1 MGSYGSEP
9 EQESIMMEDTDTE
22 EPENKVNSLVTEV
35 FSWSLSDVLN
45 RNLYN
50 GKVSEIP
57 KTFSSVSDYIN
68 SFKYPL
74 FEETHED
81 LRSKI
86 LGVNRSPTLEISR
99 VEPAKGFVTD
109 KHLLYTVSY
118 ERGQGSYEPV
128 VGDLIA
134 LTDVRPKCVDDLQ
147 RPNMSYLVAIVDHM
161 KVKSSSCKLRIL
173 SSKPITG
180 NDGRH
185 LIVYLT
191 NLTANDRISQ
201 SLDTPVGMKKKMFET
216 LLRVDSSVE
225 ESCVECSLDE
235 TRDLLSLNM
244 KEVLKSFQLDSSQEA
259 VVLSCVALRDCDHK
273 NTIKLIWGPPG
284 TGKTKTISSLLFML
298 LRMECRTLTCA
309 PTNIAVLGIT
319 KRVMR
324 LVRDS
329 LVHDTYGLGD
339 IVLFG
344 NTERMKIDECEDLY
358 DIFLNLRVKIL
369 ADCLAPLTGWKG
381 YSEQMI
387 CLLEDPEEQYM
398 LYLNGDNLYTEK
410 EESSDSHMKKASKRK
425 NRKTITV
432 STWKAKKKRRNNK
445 ETNEYEIKQSSK
457 QESDKKNCKHDELVT
472 FEEFV
477 TNGFKFLGDHLI
489 SCIKSLYTHMPTS
502 FISVEVA
509 KEMVELVG
517 SLECISKSLKQIVA
531 SKAGLKEA
539 FRFPC
544 SKLRYLQETLQ
555 FPDFKEDHRQIRRFC
570 LRHACLILCTASSSV
585 NVDTQVSNPLK
596 FLVIDEAAQLKECES
611 VIPLQLYGLRHVILV
626 GDERQLPAMVQSKIC
641 EEAEFGRSLF
651 ERLAL
656 LGHKKHLLNV
666 QYRMHPSISRFPNR
680 EFYNKSILDGVNVKS
695 NTYEK
700 RFLDGN
706 MYGSYSFINVTAAKE
721 EFDRSHSMRNVMEV
735 AVVGE
740 IVASLFKQAVSRKQK
755 VSVGCISP
763 YKAQV
768 NALQEEIGTKYIG
781 YERYFTVNVR
791 SVDGF
796 QGSEEDVIIIS
807 TVRCNSKGSV
817 GFLANHQRTNV
828 ALTRAR
834 HCLWILG
841 NESTLV
847 NSGTIWKHLVVDAKN
862 RGCFYNAGEDKNV
875 VQAARNALAELGQ
888 LDSLFSTDSL
898 LFKEAKWQVKFSDIF
913 MKTIA
918 RLTDHEIFN
927 EVVSLLVKL
936 SNGWREPEKGGNSLV
951 NTEGSCTLIEEY
963 KVTKDLYLIWA
974 VDTVA
979 QDAVCSQVLMVWG
992 VLSATKFEELSKML
1006 MEKVYGNYTIN
1017 MMNRCKER
1025 HTEGNLML
1033 PITWSMNSD
1042 TDQCCKTR
1050 PSTWLVLGDRPLTL
1064 ASHCKSASISLHQLD
1079 QHNQRLGR
1087 LVQRLGRL
1095 SQGIGH
1101 LSQRID
1107 QLSQLLDQLLS
1118 QLSQGSPTGMVIQ
1131 DLMEGEAGG
1140 KESLL

>member
-1 MGSYGSEP
+1 MGSYGSES

-22 EPENKVNSLVTEV
+22 EPENKVNGLVTEV

-50 GKVSEIP
+50 GK
-57 KTFSSVSDYIN
+57 
-68 SFKYPL
+68 
-74 FEETHED
+74 THED

-86 LGVNRSPTLEISR
+86 LGVNGSPTLEISG
-99 VEPAKGFVTD
+99 VEPAKGFVPD
-109 KHLLYTVSY
+109 EHLLYSVYY
-118 ERGQGSYEPV
+118 ERRQGSYEPV

-134 LTDVRPKCVDDLQ
+134 LTDVRPKCVDDLK
-147 RPNMSYLVAIVDHM
+147 RPNMSYLVAIVRLQRM
-161 KVKSSSCKLRIL
+161 IVESSMCELRIL

-180 NDGRH
+180 NEDRH
-185 LIVYLT
+185 FVVYLT
-191 NLTANDRISQ
+191 NMTANDRISQ
-201 SLDTPVGMKKKMFET
+201 SLYTPVGKKKKMFEA

-259 VVLSCVALRDCDHK
+259 AVLSCVALRDCDHK

-298 LRMECRTLTCA
+298 LRMKCRTLTCA

-324 LVRDS
+324 LVKDS

-369 ADCLAPLTGWKG
+369 ADCLAPLSGWKG
-381 YSEQMI
+381 CSEQMI
-387 CLLEDPEEQYM
+387 CLLEDPEEQYR
-398 LYLNGDNLYTEK
+398 LYLNGDNSYTEK
-410 EESSDSHMKKASKRK
+410 EESSDSHMKKALKRK
-425 NRKTITV
+425 NWKTITV

-477 TNGFKFLGDHLI
+477 TNGFKFLGDDLI

-531 SKAGLKEA
+531 SKSGLKEA
-539 FRFPC
+539 FIFPC

-555 FPDFKEDHRQIRRFC
+555 FPDFKEDHEIRRFC
-570 LRHACLILCTASSSV
+570 LRHACLILCTASSSI

-611 VIPLQLYGLRHVILV
+611 IIPLQRNGLHHVILV
-626 GDERQLPAMVQSKIC
+626 GDERQLPATVQSKIC

-666 QYRMHPSISRFPNR
+666 QYRMHPSISKFPNR
-680 EFYNKSILDGVNVKS
+680 EFYENSILNGANVNSK
-695 NTYEK
+695 TYEK

-706 MYGSYSFINVTAAKE
+706 MYGPYSFINVPSVKE

-755 VSVGCISP
+755 VSVGCITP

-781 YERYFTVNVR
+781 YERYFLVNVR

-862 RGCFYNAGEDKNV
+862 RGCFFNAGEEKNL
-875 VQAARNALAELGQ
+875 VQAARNALPELGQ
-888 LDSLFSTDSL
+888 LDRLFSTDSL

-963 KVTKDLYLIWA
+963 EVTKDLYLIWA
-974 VDTVA
+974 VDIVA

-1025 HTEGNLML
+1025 HTEGY
-1033 PITWSMNSD
+1033 
-1042 TDQCCKTR
+1042 
-1050 PSTWLVLGDRPLTL
+1050 V
-1064 ASHCKSASISLHQLD
+1064 
-1079 QHNQRLGR
+1079 
-1087 LVQRLGRL
+1087 
-1095 SQGIGH
+1095 
-1101 LSQRID
+1101 
-1107 QLSQLLDQLLS
+1107 
-1118 QLSQGSPTGMVIQ
+1118 
-1131 DLMEGEAGG
+1131 
-1140 KESLL
+1140 